1 MNYTIS
7 NAFSCS
13 RVIGYARNH
22 LQETRKFVYR
32 CTEWEE
38 LLCDMNQ
45 ANDLA
50 ERLANQHI
58 KVNPAWLEACV
69 RHIRAE
75 NGGGG
80 TAFGGDLYK
89 QVYYQLLLT
98 NIAEL
103 GMSCLPESAV
113 AAHKLMLKG
122 SYFLQVDSV
131 RDISQPAYSQLL
143 KITNTENQNT
153 GVRADPEEKPF
164 AWQAKPTRMLKLE
177 ITDGTRRME
186 AIEFEPVRCMSVDM
200 LPGVKILLT
209 GPIECRRGTMFLRA
223 DNVRVLGGMVE
234 SLWKENYQEAVL
246 SRALGRDPPAVPP
259 DRTRTSEEGTDNR
272 SSRDNRAP
280 NPPERASASNLS
292 SRDWNDSRRH
302 NDSRATTIP
311 VANSNSTTMRAT
323 DSTVDVDSAWDG
335 AGVADMDSDDALL
348 SQIDL
353 DRLGAGGD
361 EYDRIDDE
369 EDVDQDLLRE
379 QLDFQAQAARA
390 VPMQD
395 VVISDEENA
404 RDESKPE
411 PQPGTSAD
419 GDSKRTDTPP
429 PSLPYIKLS
438 SVVKEGKHPDTP
450 EVVIIKGYIATP
462 TSKLR
467 ISPTEDVWQLSA
479 IITDDSASV
488 EVAIDDSLLTTWMGL
503 TATEA
508 KKRRKLSSKFKDFFS
523 ERVVQCQE
531 KMRQLNG
538 LLTISF
544 SGSAATLPVLLGYD
558 EWKED

>member
-1 MNYTIS
+1 
-7 NAFSCS
+7 
-13 RVIGYARNH
+13 
-22 LQETRKFVYR
+22 
-32 CTEWEE
+32 
-38 LLCDMNQ
+38 MNQ
-45 ANDLA
+45 ANDLV

-58 KVNPAWLEACV
+58 KVNPAWIDACV
-69 RHIRAE
+69 RHVRAE
-75 NGGGG
+75 NAGG
-80 TAFGGDLYK
+80 TAIGGDLYK

-103 GMSCLPESAV
+103 GMACLPESALT
-113 AAHKLMLKG
+113 AHKLVLKG

-153 GVRADPEEKPF
+153 AVRADPEEKPF
-164 AWQAKPTRMLKLE
+164 PWQAKPKRMLKLE
-177 ITDGTRRME
+177 VTDGTRRME
-186 AIEFEPVRCMSVDM
+186 AIEFELVHCMSVDM
-200 LPGVKILLT
+200 LPGIKILLT

-234 SLWKENYQEAVL
+234 ALWKENYQEAVL
-246 SRALGRDPPAVPP
+246 SRALGRDPPGFPP
-259 DRTRTSEEGTDNR
+259 DGTAQQEAARRTTSEEDTDND
-272 SSRDNRAP
+272 SSRGNRAS
-280 NPPERASASNLS
+280 NPPPGRANASNLP
-292 SRDWNDSRRH
+292 SREWNDSRRH

-311 VANSNSTTMRAT
+311 IANSNSTTVRGTNAT
-323 DSTVDVDSAWDG
+323 ADVDNAWDR
-335 AGVADMDSDDALL
+335 AGVADMDSDDALM

-353 DRLGAGGD
+353 DRLGTRGD
-361 EYDRIDDE
+361 EYDRVDE
-369 EDVDQDLLRE
+369 EDVDEDLLRE
-379 QLDFQAQAARA
+379 QLDFQAQAAEA
-390 VPMQD
+390 APVQD
-395 VVISDEENA
+395 VMFDEEHTSDEP
-404 RDESKPE
+404 KPE
-411 PQPGTSAD
+411 PQPGTSAS
-419 GDSKRTDTPP
+419 GDSKRTGTPP

-450 EVVIIKGYIATP
+450 EVIIIKGYIATP

-467 ISPTEDVWQLSA
+467 ISQTEEVWELSA

-508 KKRRKLSSKFKDFFS
+508 KKRRKLSSKFKDFFTGK
-523 ERVVQCQE
+523 VVQCQE

-544 SGSAATLPVLLGYD
+544 SGDATTLPVLLSYD